1 MFNHQREGEV
11 MSNVTTV
18 GIDLAKNVFSVHG
31 VDGAGHEVLRRSVRR
46 DQLHKLIAQL
56 PPCLIGMEACSG
68 AHEWARRFQAHGH
81 TVWLMAPKF
90 VAPYRK
96 SGKNDGNDA
105 EAICEAV
112 ARPNMRFVPLKSI
125 EQQSILCLH
134 RTRQGFVEER
144 TATLNRIRG
153 LLAEFGHVLPQRAAE
168 VRRRVPDVLEQ
179 LPALVA
185 RALTDLLAHVRV
197 LDQHVLNYERE
208 LERLTR
214 ADERAERVQALYG
227 VGPLSASAIIASVG
241 NAHEFKSGRQFAAWL
256 GLVPRQYSTGGKTRL
271 GHITR
276 RGDPYLRTLLIM
288 GARAVLQAATRRQ
301 DRLAR
306 WALAVR
312 ERRGYHRACV
322 AIAAK
327 NARIVWALLS
337 HNASLHLATA

>member
-1 MFNHQREGEV
+1 

-31 VDGAGHEVLRRSVRR
+31 VDAAGREVLRRTVRR
-46 DQLHKLIAQL
+46 DQLLAVVAQW
-56 PPCLIGMEACSG
+56 PPCLIGLEACSG
-68 AHEWARRFQAHGH
+68 AHDWARQFMAHGH
-81 TVWLMAPKF
+81 DVRLMAPKF

-105 EAICEAV
+105 QAICEAV
-112 ARPNMRFVPLKSI
+112 SRPSMRFVPVKTVD
-125 EQQSILCLH
+125 QQSVLALH
-134 RTRQGFVEER
+134 RVRQGFVEER
-144 TATLNRIRG
+144 TATINRIRG
-153 LLAEFGHVLPQRAAE
+153 LLAEFGHIVPRRAIE
-168 VRRRVPDVLEQ
+168 VRRRVPGLLEQ
-179 LPALVA
+179 LPAPAA
-185 RALTDLLAHVRV
+185 RAVTDLL
-197 LDQHVLNYERE
+197 QHADRLEQQVIDYERE
-208 LERLTR
+208 LVRLSR
-214 ADERAERVQALYG
+214 GDPRAERVQALYG

-241 NAHEFKSGRQFAAWL
+241 NAHEFANGRQFAAWL

-276 RGDPYLRTLLIM
+276 RGDPYLRTLLIL
-288 GARAVLQAATRRQ
+288 GARAVLQAAERRQ
-301 DRLAR
+301 DRLSR

-337 HNASLHLATA
+337 HDTELRTVGA